1 MRGAKGGLESA
12 GGAGEAVRGA
22 KGGLES
28 AGGAG
33 EAVRGDRAG
42 ACGGPL
48 SWVAEWV
55 SGGQCAVRGVPLGEP
70 SGVRWRRMPVR
81 MRAGAGCKIAEE
93 VEGGCGSCGGDVME
107 YFSTSG

>member
-1 MRGAKGGLESA
+1 
-12 GGAGEAVRGA
+12 
-22 KGGLES
+22 
-28 AGGAG
+28 
-33 EAVRGDRAG
+33 
-42 ACGGPL
+42 
-48 SWVAEWV
+48 
-55 SGGQCAVRGVPLGEP
+55 VRGVPLGEP